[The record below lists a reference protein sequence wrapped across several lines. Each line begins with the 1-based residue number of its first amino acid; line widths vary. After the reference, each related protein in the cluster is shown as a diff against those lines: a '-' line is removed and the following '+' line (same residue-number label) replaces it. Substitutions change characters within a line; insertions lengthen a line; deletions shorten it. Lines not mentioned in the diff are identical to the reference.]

1 MFGSFFPRVGGT
13 DQVSWD
19 HRHFI
24 YFLTAGRKMNLA
36 AYIFHHLCRSIL
48 SAQNLTK
55 RTPQV
60 AYPRLLSEMF
70 FQCGI
75 IKRIEDAQVLD
86 LLEEQRAKFI
96 NGYTLANMS
105 ML

>member
-1 MFGSFFPRVGGT
+1 MFRSFFPRVGGT

-36 AYIFHHLCRSIL
+36 AYIFHHLCRSIMI
-48 SAQNLTK
+48 AQNLTR

-60 AYPRLLSEMF
+60 AYPLLLSELF

-75 IKRIEDAQVLD
+75 IKRIEDAQV
-86 LLEEQRAKFI
+86 R
-96 NGYTLANMS
+96 
-105 ML
+105 